1 VFLKL
6 VMVLCWLSGYLQ
18 QYSELNIDF
27 PQCGC
32 AVWADIADAK
42 REIIGD
48 CMQRW
53 WCWWGWDCGWD
64 CSFGLAEAALA
75 HGSRKLA
82 VHSSADCSQVH
93 FSCRIRRRWWGGSGV
108 RGSGTGDRISDR
120 SGSHW
125 LGLSHAKND
134 KTVACPNPEPPE
146 PEKSPSWGPESWQ
159 SRVPGPSAICMRS
172 NFLGFCCGEAA
183 AIILSPLLTFWT
195 QFEPFTFRYQ
205 YASTRF
211 PALTRISR
219 NRATP
224 IGIQQSSQAALL
236 RRMFCIRP
244 DIDWEIDLKI
254 VFAALILI
262 PISIPARGCRDAD
275 PGRDSHLWQAL
286 GWLIHSVNWPWVP
299 FKSLKFSTFNSFDLK
314 TFQLNWKPCE
324 MNVCSVCDFSK
335 WPFEECIH
343 LPAAF
348 IKLMLYIKSHSKW
361 KTRNLKKKSNWQ
373 KQILRET

>member
-1 VFLKL
+1 
-6 VMVLCWLSGYLQ
+6 MVLRLLSGYLQ

-93 FSCRIRRRWWGGSGV
+93 FSCRIRRRWWGGSGSGV

-146 PEKSPSWGPESWQ
+146 PERRAQVEGQNLGKVESQGPALSACDQISWASVAERRRRSYWARFWHFGHNLNLLLFGTS
-159 SRVPGPSAICMRS
+159 MRAHD
-172 NFLGFCCGEAA
+172 FQLWLGFPGIARLQSESNNPAKR
-183 AIILSPLLTFWT
+183 LSSGVCFV
-195 QFEPFTFRYQ
+195 F
-205 YASTRF
+205 
-211 PALTRISR
+211 ALT
-219 NRATP
+219 
-224 IGIQQSSQAALL
+224 
-236 RRMFCIRP
+236 
-244 DIDWEIDLKI
+244 
-254 VFAALILI
+254 LIEKLI
-262 PISIPARGCRDAD
+262 
-275 PGRDSHLWQAL
+275 
-286 GWLIHSVNWPWVP
+286 
-299 FKSLKFSTFNSFDLK
+299 
-314 TFQLNWKPCE
+314 
-324 MNVCSVCDFSK
+324 
-335 WPFEECIH
+335 
-343 LPAAF
+343 
-348 IKLMLYIKSHSKW
+348 
-361 KTRNLKKKSNWQ
+361 
-373 KQILRET
+373 